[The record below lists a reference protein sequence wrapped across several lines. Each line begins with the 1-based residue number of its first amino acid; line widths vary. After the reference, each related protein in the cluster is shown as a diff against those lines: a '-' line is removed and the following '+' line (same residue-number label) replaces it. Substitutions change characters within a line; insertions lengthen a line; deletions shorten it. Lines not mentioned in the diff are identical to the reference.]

1 LVTAMD
7 EADLALL
14 TVHLDDPKGYG
25 RIVRDDRGQVL
36 RIVEEKDASPV
47 EREIREVNTGILVA
61 RAADLSR
68 WISQIGNDNAQ
79 GEFYLTDAIE
89 LAVADG
95 RQVQA
100 VVARDA
106 REVMG
111 VNDKRQLA
119 EVERAWQ
126 RRQAEA
132 LMRDGVTLLDPAR
145 FDLRGTLHAGR
156 DVVIDID
163 VIIEGEVTL
172 GDGVRIGAHTILRDC
187 TIGAGSDI
195 RPHSIVEQAEIGER
209 CLIGPFARIRPDTA
223 LADEVHVGNFV
234 ELKKARV
241 AAASKINHL
250 SYVGDAEVGARV
262 NIGAGTITCNYD
274 GANKHLTTIGD
285 DAFIGSDTSLV
296 APVTVGAGAT
306 IGAGSV
312 VTRDAPPGELTV
324 TRAKQQTIP
333 GWKRPVKQPKP

>member
-1 LVTAMD
+1 MD